1 MQRASRRPPQRTV
14 QVPTEASDEHP
25 RSHVQLVLGDEH
37 YFLLGGCYLGDLEAG
52 SDWSSGHMSS
62 FKTKKKQ
69 KATARLQ
76 YSCPEV
82 P

>member
-14 QVPTEASDEHP
+14 QVPTEASDKHP
-25 RSHVQLVLGDEH
+25 RSHVQVVLGDEC
-37 YFLLGGCYLGDLEAG
+37 YFLLGGFYPGGLETG
-52 SDWSSGHMSS
+52 SDWRSGHMSS
-62 FKTKKKQ
+62 FNVKKKQ
-69 KATARLQ
+69 KGTAHLQ